1 MRVLIVE
8 DNAFNAFCLTRLL
21 QAAHP
26 AVHVT
31 VVSDSLSALNAIESD
46 NVALV
51 VVDGDLGVS
60 DGLLCH
66 GPALADAIWQIKPT
80 LPIIAWTDSEMM
92 RSAFAETF
100 KQQQKCFNDIY
111 CWPKIVS
118 QERISLALN
127 YLRKQTRTSSAAT
140 AMPSVAE
147 ALYA

>member
-21 QAAHP
+21 QSAQP
-26 AVHVT
+26 SVQVI
-31 VVSDSLSALNAIESD
+31 VVNDSLSALNVIESED
-46 NVALV
+46 VSLV
-51 VVDGDLGVS
+51 IVDGDLGVG
-60 DGLLCH
+60 DGLLCN
-66 GPALADAIWQIKPT
+66 GPALADALWELKPS
-80 LPIIAWTDSEMM
+80 LPVIAWTDSEIM

-127 YLRKQTRTSSAAT
+127 YLGKQASATPAASIT
-140 AMPSVAE
+140 KVTD
-147 ALYA
+147 ALHA

>member
-21 QAAHP
+21 QSVQP
-26 AVHVT
+26 AVQVT
-31 VVSDSLSALNAIESD
+31 VVNDSLNALNVIESD
-46 NVALV
+46 EVSLV
-51 VVDGDLGVS
+51 IVDGDLGAS
-60 DGLLCH
+60 DGLLCN
-66 GPALADAIWQIKPT
+66 GPALADALWELKPS
-80 LPIIAWTDSEMM
+80 LPVIAWTDSEMM

-127 YLRKQTRTSSAAT
+127 YLGKQTGATPAANLT
-140 AMPSVAE
+140 AVTDTLHA
-147 ALYA
+147 

>member
-21 QAAHP
+21 QSVQP
-26 AVHVT
+26 SVQVT
-31 VVSDSLSALNAIESD
+31 VVNDSLSALNVIESD
-46 NVALV
+46 EMSLV
-51 VVDGDLGVS
+51 IVDGDLGAS
-60 DGLLCH
+60 DGLLCN
-66 GPALADAIWQIKPT
+66 GPALADALWELKPS
-80 LPIIAWTDSEMM
+80 LPVIAWTDSEMM

-127 YLRKQTRTSSAAT
+127 YLGKQTSATPAASLT
-140 AMPSVAE
+140 TVTDTLHA
-147 ALYA
+147 